1 MANQCSAV
9 GQWSAN
15 IWLPMITRVFLCQLT
30 TVLSIERERE
40 RGEEQYKRRVI
51 IGCRIIGIGFLL
63 AQLVDETKTKVTR
76 GNWQEEADGSLL
88 NAPPPLPVPHFGGN
102 PSHRVYSTIFLF
114 SIGRASGK

>member
-1 MANQCSAV
+1 MLGSRSVERKYLATDDHTRFS
-9 GQWSAN
+9 
-15 IWLPMITRVFLCQLT
+15 LPADNGALDR
-30 TVLSIERERE
+30 ERERE

-88 NAPPPLPVPHFGGN
+88 NAPPPLPVPHFEGN